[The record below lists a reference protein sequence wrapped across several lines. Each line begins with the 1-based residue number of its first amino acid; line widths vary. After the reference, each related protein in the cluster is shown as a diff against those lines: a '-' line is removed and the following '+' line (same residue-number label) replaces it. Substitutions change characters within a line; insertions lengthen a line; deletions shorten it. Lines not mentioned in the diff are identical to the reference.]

1 MTTTELLR
9 VAVDG
14 GICRATID
22 HPPINLLDLPLMG
35 EIGRL
40 TQEVAADDAVR
51 VLIVDSADPEFF
63 IAHADV
69 ELIAGLSTDDT
80 AMRDELSP
88 FNAVMEL
95 FRTLPK
101 ATIAVIEGI
110 ARGGGSEF
118 AMAFDM
124 RYAALGKTRLGQ
136 PEVAVG
142 VIPGGGGTQRLP
154 RLVGRGRALEV
165 ILGCMDIDAA
175 TAEAWGYVDR
185 ALPAEELRRFV
196 DNLAARIASH
206 PIEAI
211 SRAKRAVDAALD
223 GRADLATGL
232 RVEDQLFRETLA
244 QPVARERLQA
254 ILDAGAQTREFELGE
269 LRFPDDQP
277 RTSESPSGLTL
288 TGTTSPSC
296 TSPASSIFANW
307 SPMACWISLRSGRAP

>member
-1 MTTTELLR
+1 MAYDYALFR
-9 VAVDG
+9 IAVADG
-14 GICRATID
+14 VCRATID

-35 EIGRL
+35 EISRL
-40 TQEVAADDAVR
+40 TEDVAADDDVR

-69 ELIAGLSTDDT
+69 ELIQGLPTDDT
-80 AMRDELSP
+80 ALHDQLSS
-88 FNAVMEL
+88 FHALMER

-118 AMAFDM
+118 AMTFDM
-124 RYAALGKTRLGQ
+124 RYAALGKARLGQ

-142 VIPGGGGTQRLP
+142 IIPGGGGTQRLP
-154 RLVGRGRALEV
+154 RLVGPGRALEV

-175 TAEAWGYVDR
+175 TAETWGYVDR
-185 ALPAEELRRFV
+185 ALPANELRRFV
-196 DNLAARIASH
+196 DTLAARIAAS
-206 PIEAI
+206 PLEAI

-223 GRADLATGL
+223 GRLDLAAGL
-232 RVEDQLFRETLA
+232 RVEDQLFREVLA

-269 LRFPDDQP
+269 IRP
-277 RTSESPSGLTL
+277 
-288 TGTTSPSC
+288 
-296 TSPASSIFANW
+296 
-307 SPMACWISLRSGRAP
+307 